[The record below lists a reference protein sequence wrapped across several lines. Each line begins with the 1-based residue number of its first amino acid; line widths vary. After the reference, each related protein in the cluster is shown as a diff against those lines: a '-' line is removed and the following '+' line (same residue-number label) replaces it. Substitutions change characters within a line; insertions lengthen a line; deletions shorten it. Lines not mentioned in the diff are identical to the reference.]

1 MLKKKINRKNM
12 IDSIIEMSSMF
23 VISMVQVSFIH
34 FLFEMALDI

>member
-12 IDSIIEMSSMF
+12 IDSIIEMS
-23 VISMVQVSFIH
+23 MVQVSFIH